1 MMCQT
6 DLGDNSKMKKT
17 LWDLLLT
24 LPIFMALVLLVA
36 NAKAFGQETPSE
48 FHPDI
53 RAPELLKS
61 FDPSIKESK
70 IVRKNQLI
78 SQNLPQ
84 TTPTAPTQ
92 PSSKPSIPSVSELS
106 DVQPTDWAFQALQSL
121 VERYGCIVGY
131 PNSTYRGNR
140 ALTRYEFAAGL
151 NACLDQ
157 INTLVASSTADLA
170 TKEDLATIQRLTE
183 EFRPELAKLAGR
195 IDNLEAKTAQVE
207 ANQFS
212 TTTKLLGNAIFVV
225 ADTFGARPN
234 NTPANDT
241 KDPTNTL
248 FAYLSRLSLQSSFT
262 GKDQLVAT
270 LRADNIPNLT
280 SSTGTSMTRFALDA
294 STFGDSNLYVE
305 NLYYRFPVGQKL
317 TFWIGPRTLNFPV
330 YVPTLNSLN
339 GNPYQGGFSRFGQFN
354 PTVYRPGFD
363 GAGGAV
369 AYKFSDQLQA
379 HVAYIADDPQAN
391 RPESGLFKSSFA
403 AIAQAA
409 GANITYIAGI
419 APTPAGSAVLV
430 PKNSPIKS
438 VTDLK
443 GKKIAFQK
451 GSSAHYLLLK
461 ILDKS
466 GLKYSDI
473 QPVYLPPA
481 DARAAFVKGS
491 LDAWVIWDPFYAAA
505 EKSANARVL
514 IDGAKITNQ
523 GGYYLASRTFATE
536 NPQTIKSVLEEIKKL
551 DDWSNKNKDQV
562 AATLA
567 PVLGIDLDI
576 MKRATQRKNF
586 GVVPIN
592 ENLIAEQ
599 QKVADTFYQLKLIPK
614 QINVRNAMLTPQQY
628 AAFSPKI

>member
-53 RAPELLKS
+53 RDLELLKS

-84 TTPTAPTQ
+84 ITPTAPTQ

-157 INTLVASSTADLA
+157 INTLIASSTADLA
-170 TKEDLATIQRLTE
+170 TKEDLATIQRLRE
-183 EFRPELAKLAGR
+183 EFRPELSKLAGR

-225 ADTFGARPN
+225 ADTFGDRPN

-241 KDPTNTL
+241 NDPSNTL

-262 GKDQLVAT
+262 GQDQLVAT
-270 LRADNIPNLT
+270 LRASNIPNLT

-294 STFGDSNLYVE
+294 SSFGDSDLYVE

-363 GAGGAV
+363 GAGGAI

-403 AIAQAA
+403 AIAQVTFSPSKELDI
-409 GANITYIAGI
+409 GLTYTRKYLTTNSGNNL
-419 APTPAGSAVLV
+419 TGGTGSAFARNPFGQNATTSNNFGLEFSWKVSQRFTLGGWFGYTLAHQEV
-430 PKNSPIKS
+430 GGDNDATIINGALALSFPDLFKKGNLGGINIGIPPKVTSNDFRVAGQQREDPDTSLHIETFYTFRVNNNIRITPI
-438 VTDLK
+438 
-443 GKKIAFQK
+443 
-451 GSSAHYLLLK
+451 
-461 ILDKS
+461 
-466 GLKYSDI
+466 
-473 QPVYLPPA
+473 VYLITKPEHN
-481 DARAAFVKGS
+481 GNN
-491 LDAWVIWDPFYAAA
+491 DPILVG
-505 EKSANARVL
+505 VL
-514 IDGAKITNQ
+514 
-523 GGYYLASRTFATE
+523 RTSF
-536 NPQTIKSVLEEIKKL
+536 
-551 DDWSNKNKDQV
+551 
-562 AATLA
+562 
-567 PVLGIDLDI
+567 
-576 MKRATQRKNF
+576 
-586 GVVPIN
+586 
-592 ENLIAEQ
+592 
-599 QKVADTFYQLKLIPK
+599 TF
-614 QINVRNAMLTPQQY
+614 
-628 AAFSPKI
+628 